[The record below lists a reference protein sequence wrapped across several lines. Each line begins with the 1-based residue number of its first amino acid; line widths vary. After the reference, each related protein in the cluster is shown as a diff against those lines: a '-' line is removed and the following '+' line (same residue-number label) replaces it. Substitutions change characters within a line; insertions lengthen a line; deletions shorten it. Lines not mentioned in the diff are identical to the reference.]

1 MGRCNR
7 LFNYKLLIIILLHY
21 ILSMIKKCNYNASDA
36 LSEQVFHPRSQ
47 KEPIVFLFPI
57 IPIIFAEKN
66 KAMNKLTSF
75 LFVCI
80 LVCGCTSSPYGERL
94 VALEE
99 LSETHPDSTL
109 RMLETIPVSELNEG
123 EERAMYYLLTT
134 KTLYKLGRPVDGDS
148 LIDYCIDYFSKAGST
163 YHLANAHYYK
173 GMVCY
178 QLGRKDEAI
187 VRLKDAERLAKKD
200 TSELLRNKVYENL
213 FKVNYDAHN
222 FELSLDYAHL
232 FLNSSK
238 LMEDRELV
246 CRALGHLSVTNH
258 ILGRRDSEH
267 YYQNKCMAMM
277 EDSDEQAPYYYTNY
291 ANNLID
297 NGEFAEAKVWLLK
310 AMNIKP
316 TASQYYLMGRVMQH
330 EGDTM
335 GARKSWEKVL
345 EFGKIK
351 NAIEAYRSLADLH
364 FSRGDYKRAFEA
376 QKLADSTYYE
386 YGLQIRT
393 TRLNDVQRRYDLMT
407 DEKAAVESRERWL
420 LLAVFAM
427 GGLLF
432 VMAVALFYLLR
443 ARKYRGAL
451 EKQTAINDQSQKEIQ
466 HLQSEE
472 QAQRK
477 EAIAH
482 KEQIQMMKNASSER
496 LGRGRKLYETINNG
510 GKPGRFT
517 TTDEK
522 NFVHYY
528 IYTFSEQYDE
538 ISRPYQSLT
547 LRLKTF
553 LILQQMGKDN
563 KEMQRLLDIK
573 ESTIRSYRYWL
584 SLRKK

>member
-1 MGRCNR
+1 M
-7 LFNYKLLIIILLHY
+7 
-21 ILSMIKKCNYNASDA
+21 A
-36 LSEQVFHPRSQ
+36 LVENND
-47 KEPIVFLFPI
+47 E
-57 IPIIFAEKN
+57 
-66 KAMNKLTSF
+66 LT
-75 LFVCI
+75 
-80 LVCGCTSSPYGERL
+80 
-94 VALEE
+94 
-99 LSETHPDSTL
+99 
-109 RMLETIPVSELNEG
+109 
-123 EERAMYYLLTT
+123 
-134 KTLYKLGRPVDGDS
+134 
-148 LIDYCIDYFSKAGST
+148 
-163 YHLANAHYYK
+163 
-173 GMVCY
+173 
-178 QLGRKDEAI
+178 
-187 VRLKDAERLAKKD
+187 
-200 TSELLRNKVYENL
+200 
-213 FKVNYDAHN
+213 
-222 FELSLDYAHL
+222 
-232 FLNSSK
+232 
-238 LMEDRELV
+238 
-246 CRALGHLSVTNH
+246 
-258 ILGRRDSEH
+258 
-267 YYQNKCMAMM
+267 
-277 EDSDEQAPYYYTNY
+277 PYYYTNH
-291 ANNLID
+291 ASDLID
-297 NGEFAEAKVWLLK
+297 NGEFAEAKTWLVK
-310 AMNIKP
+310 AMQRQP
-316 TASQYYLMGRVMQH
+316 TASQYYLMGQVMQH
-330 EGDTM
+330 EGDAK
-335 GARKSWEKVL
+335 GAQDSWEKAL
-345 EFGKIK
+345 TFNDIK
-351 NAIEAYRSLADLH
+351 YTIQAYKALAVLH

-393 TRLNDVQRRYDLMT
+393 TRLNDVQRRYDLMAS
-407 DEKAAVESRERWL
+407 EKAAVQSRGRWL
-420 LLAVFAM
+420 LAAVITM
-427 GGLLF
+427 GVLLF
-432 VMAVALFYLLR
+432 MMAVAFFYLLR

-496 LGRGRKLYETINNG
+496 LGRGKKLYETINNG

>member
-1 MGRCNR
+1 MNR
-7 LFNYKLLIIILLHY
+7 TTTLLLFSI
-21 ILSMIKKCNYNASDA
+21 M
-36 LSEQVFHPRSQ
+36 V
-47 KEPIVFLFPI
+47 
-57 IPIIFAEKN
+57 
-66 KAMNKLTSF
+66 
-75 LFVCI
+75 
-80 LVCGCTSSPYGERL
+80 GCTSSPYRKQL

-178 QLGRKDEAI
+178 QFGRKDEAI

-213 FKVNYDAHN
+213 LMFNYDAHN
-222 FELSLDYAHL
+222 FELALDYAHL

-238 LMEDRELV
+238 LMKDQKLE
-246 CRALGHLSVTNH
+246 CRALNDLSVIH
-258 ILGRRDSEH
+258 HRLGNRDSSH
-267 YYQNKCMAMM
+267 YYQDKCMALV
-277 EDSDEQAPYYYTNY
+277 ENNDELTPYYYTNH
-291 ANNLID
+291 ASDLID
-297 NGEFAEAKVWLLK
+297 NGEFAEAKTWLVK
-310 AMNIKP
+310 AMQRQP
-316 TASQYYLMGRVMQH
+316 TASQYYLMGQVMQH
-330 EGDTM
+330 EGDAK
-335 GARKSWEKVL
+335 GAQDSWEKAL
-345 EFGKIK
+345 TFNDIK
-351 NAIEAYRSLADLH
+351 YTIQAYKALAVLH

-432 VMAVALFYLLR
+432 VMAVALFYLLKSK
-443 ARKYRGAL
+443 KYREDL
-451 EKQTAINDQSQKEIQ
+451 EEQTAIYDQSQREIQ
-466 HLQSEE
+466 HLQTLE

-477 EAIAH
+477 EVNEH
-482 KEQIQMMKNASSER
+482 KEQLTMLRNVSSEK
-496 LGRGRKLYETINNG
+496 LGRGKIIYETIKNG
-510 GKPGRFT
+510 GKPAKFT
-517 TTDEK
+517 TNDER
-522 NFVHYY
+522 NFVHFY
-528 IYTFSEQYDE
+528 IYNFSEQYDE
-538 ISRPYQSLT
+538 ISSPYHSLT

-553 LILQQMGKDN
+553 LILQQMGLNN
-563 KEMQRLLDIK
+563 KEIQRLLDVK